1 MVYRMGAYRPI
12 VCFRPDITKRIAD
25 RIIFTMNKKKIILTS
40 LIVIVAVMFLF
51 GAVLPIIYDM
61 MPSDLILPPND
72 LTSDPIVNL
81 NDLANDTTPVGPDYY
96 YKIEQRMWNAD
107 ADIDALEQYL
117 EGFGAKRIIGQEFEN
132 IKGDYALTRVEDP
145 EKRYMIDSI
154 HKFAVSRNGVVAVFV
169 NTGIHPFETE
179 CNVLLI
185 CDTEKNE
192 KKGFVVDERSRFTY
206 LPVDYALFYGEGL
219 LVINE
224 EYGSDENIGVLYDEN
239 GALLAIYK
247 LPKMPDDANWW
258 NYILRHTK
266 QFGDNRYYITNIVG
280 TVGRMYHHEHYR
292 YLICESKYGETKAL
306 LDFKKGFYRSALMSL
321 FWMVLSIGGP
331 ALIFGH
337 QFEVVK
343 RLKKWL
349 SE

>member
-1 MVYRMGAYRPI
+1 MGAYRPI

-25 RIIFTMNKKKIILTS
+25 SVIFTMNKKIILTS
-40 LIVIVAVMFLF
+40 LIVIVAVMFLS

-72 LTSDPIVNL
+72 MMSEPVKNL
-81 NDLANDTTPVGPDYY
+81 EDLANDTTPVGPDYY
-96 YKIEQRMWNAD
+96 YKIEQRMWNSEG
-107 ADIDALEQYL
+107 DIDALEQYL

-132 IKGDYALTRVEDP
+132 IKGDYALIRVEDP

-154 HKFAVSRNGVVAVFV
+154 HKFAVSRNGVVAAFA
-169 NTGIHPFETE
+169 NTGIHP
-179 CNVLLI
+179 I
-185 CDTEKNE
+185 
-192 KKGFVVDERSRFTY
+192 VDEGKVLIISDTNRAEKTGYVIDNKSRFNW
-206 LPVDYALFYGEGL
+206 LPVEYALFYGETL
-219 LVINE
+219 LVISE
-224 EYGSDENIGVLYDEN
+224 EYDSEKNIGVLYDEN

-247 LPKMPDDANWW
+247 LPKMPDNANWW
-258 NYILRHTK
+258 NYSLRHTK
-266 QFGDNRYYITNIVG
+266 QFGDNRYYITNIIG

-292 YLICESKYGETKAL
+292 YLIYESKDGETKVL
-306 LDFKKGFYRSALMSL
+306 LDFKKGFYRSALMVL
-321 FWMVLSIGGP
+321 FWMTCSIGGP